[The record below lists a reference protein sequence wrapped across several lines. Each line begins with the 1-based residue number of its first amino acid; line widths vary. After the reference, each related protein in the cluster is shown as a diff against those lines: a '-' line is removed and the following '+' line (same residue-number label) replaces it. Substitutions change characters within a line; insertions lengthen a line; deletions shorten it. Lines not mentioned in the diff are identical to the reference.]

1 MISKIIRKGEPGY
14 QQCTVSI
21 MDTTDPDIT
30 FDNEGVSNHVRV
42 YRERISTKWRPEGDP
57 VAFRALIDRIKT
69 EGKGKPY
76 DCALGLSGGVDSS
89 YMAYIAK
96 REGLRPLV
104 IHTDCGWNSDTAV
117 RNIEKIVKACS
128 FDLVTAVI
136 DWDEIADLQYAFL
149 RAGVPNQDIPQDQA
163 IFAAFYKTASKHHV
177 KYVLSGGN
185 NACESILPKAWGHRA
200 NDIKHIRAIHQK
212 FGRRPLDS
220 YPRMSDTRYDLIYTI
235 FQGMRVVRPL
245 DLLYYNQARAIATLE
260 EEFGWQYYGGK
271 HYESRWTRFFQGWW
285 LVNRF
290 GYDKRLAHLSSLIV
304 TGQITRDEAL
314 AKMQIDHYTQGMIEE
329 DLDLVIKKLGI
340 TRGEWEGLFL
350 EPVHSHFDY
359 PTTGFSRTI
368 LLYGMAIARR
378 SGFIS

>member
-1 MISKIIRKGEPGY
+1 
-14 QQCTVSI
+14 

-30 FDNEGVSNHVRV
+30 FDNEGVSNHVRAF
-42 YRERISTKWRPEGDP
+42 REGISTKWRPEGDP
-57 VAFRALIDRIKT
+57 KTFRALIDRIKA

-104 IHTDCGWNSDTAV
+104 VHTDCGWNSDTAV

-185 NACESILPKAWGHRA
+185 NACESILPKAW
-200 NDIKHIRAIHQK
+200 
-212 FGRRPLDS
+212 
-220 YPRMSDTRYDLIYTI
+220 DTV
-235 FQGMRVVRPL
+235 Q
-245 DLLYYNQARAIATLE
+245 
-260 EEFGWQYYGGK
+260 
-271 HYESRWTRFFQGWW
+271 
-285 LVNRF
+285 
-290 GYDKRLAHLSSLIV
+290 
-304 TGQITRDEAL
+304 
-314 AKMQIDHYTQGMIEE
+314 MI
-329 DLDLVIKKLGI
+329 
-340 TRGEWEGLFL
+340 
-350 EPVHSHFDY
+350 
-359 PTTGFSRTI
+359 
-368 LLYGMAIARR
+368 
-378 SGFIS
+378 